1 MGDGQ
6 NMLWAIFLCSQ
17 SLCNSEQQNPNIRQ
31 EYSIEAQYRFEKLR

>member
-6 NMLWAIFLCSQ
+6 NMLSVIFLCNQ
-17 SLCNSEQQNPNIRQ
+17 SLCNSEQQNLNTRQ